1 MELVANKRT
10 YEIAENLSAGF
21 DYTKNEIAIVLA
33 AGHGKRIKSHTS
45 KMLHKI
51 WGVPTV
57 ERVFDA
63 CRNGIKDINVIV
75 VVGIKA
81 NDVMDV
87 LGKRPFTNYAYQE
100 FQNGT
105 GHAVQVAL
113 EKIDDKNF
121 DGIIYVLPGDMG
133 LINKETMMQF
143 RKDFISSG
151 SDMMVLTGIYEGIP
165 MDNSYGRIVRVKDH
179 DENGKSSGND
189 KDKVIEIMEYKDI
202 LALPDDKTYK
212 VNFNGKV
219 YPFSRK
225 ELIENNEFNSG
236 VYAFK
241 YKKLRSLINTI
252 TGNNAQGEIY
262 ITDLI
267 SLFNKNKL
275 TVMAVCPREQ
285 YVVMGFNNKSVLK
298 EMEDVA
304 RKQNYDKIKDIIRI
318 DDPDDFFI
326 HETVIDQI
334 IEFDK
339 KGPPL
344 DITIGKGVYIGKGV
358 NLNYNLE
365 FKQNVVVDGCIHFDQ
380 YIIIWQNV
388 NISSLPDQ
396 IMKIGRGVE
405 ILQGDIIRGN
415 IEIGAGSRIESTVRL
430 TGSDEFPLRIG
441 NNVLI
446 KGTSYIFGSVIE
458 DDIHIEHSVIIRKKV
473 ERHVKKNGV
482 VQPVR
487 FYLPMPEGVDTI
499 EEL

>member
-1 MELVANKRT
+1 
-10 YEIAENLSAGF
+10 
-21 DYTKNEIAIVLA
+21 
-33 AGHGKRIKSHTS
+33 
-45 KMLHKI
+45 
-51 WGVPTV
+51 
-57 ERVFDA
+57 
-63 CRNGIKDINVIV
+63 
-75 VVGIKA
+75 
-81 NDVMDV
+81 
-87 LGKRPFTNYAYQE
+87 
-100 FQNGT
+100 
-105 GHAVQVAL
+105 
-113 EKIDDKNF
+113 
-121 DGIIYVLPGDMG
+121 
-133 LINKETMMQF
+133 
-143 RKDFISSG
+143 
-151 SDMMVLTGIYEGIP
+151 
-165 MDNSYGRIVRVKDH
+165 
-179 DENGKSSGND
+179 
-189 KDKVIEIMEYKDI
+189 
-202 LALPDDKTYK
+202 
-212 VNFNGKV
+212 
-219 YPFSRK
+219 
-225 ELIENNEFNSG
+225 
-236 VYAFK
+236 
-241 YKKLRSLINTI
+241 
-252 TGNNAQGEIY
+252 
-262 ITDLI
+262 
-267 SLFNKNKL
+267 
-275 TVMAVCPREQ
+275 MAVCPREQ

-358 NLNYNLE
+358 KLNYNLE

-380 YIIIWQNV
+380 DIIIWQNV